1 MKTGPIVLKKLSN
14 VVDKKVV
21 KKTVYHK
28 LNAKVNN
35 LEKKIPHVNT
45 LIHINRYNTDKTKL

>member
-14 VVDKKVV
+14 VVV